1 MNNIENKIVQMRFDN
16 AQFEAAIAQTM
27 NTLDKFKEKLN
38 FKGAEKGLDNLGK
51 TTGNYNYTLNDIGSS
66 LDMLTNRFSTM
77 GTIGGRIL
85 ENLTD
90 KAINFATNGLGN
102 MLSGITQGGLS
113 RAMNLEQAKFQMQGI
128 YKDAEKVYEIIYD
141 DILPELQ
148 GTPYSLD
155 QAAVVIG
162 QLGAS
167 GIQSADQVR
176 QATRAIA
183 GLAAMSG
190 RGFDE
195 VGRIFS
201 KVAGQGS
208 MMGGELQQLSTYG
221 INAAANIKDYFLAV
235 EQGNADAS
243 ESVKNSIAE
252 IKAAYGDIDESA
264 IRDAASKRMIDYE
277 SMASAMDYLYGAH
290 AKKSTEMYTGALEDL
305 KAALAR
311 IGAEPA
317 AIGLEVL
324 RNAFNALVPAVDAV
338 NAVLKGFTSATKKV
352 VTGAD
357 GEKVFGGEMIGSL
370 AKQVQNAGL
379 KFANLFVEMDKNG
392 KITRWTAEGV
402 EKYRKAL
409 EAQEAAGQKVLD
421 WQKDYAAYAS
431 EGDAIMNP
439 HMWRTITALTKSF
452 TNTMTA
458 LGKVLGAIGKG
469 FAKAFPKAHLKS
481 IASLAEGIER
491 FTAGLILSEKNLKR
505 LTDISQAV
513 FTPIGLVVRVAIQA
527 IKAFIAVL
535 SAVYTAIKPALNAI
549 FSFISAVSRT
559 IIGIGEMAV
568 EFSGTAV
575 GALVKFTTT
584 VVGAIV
590 KFLQLDKIFNF
601 IQKAIY
607 KLADVFDLVGDSAGG
622 FFQNLFENTQN
633 IAKSVNK
640 YLGLSKALDIL
651 RNGFIRLKEGLAQML
666 HIEAIGKAIQGIIN
680 QIKEFFTSGDLLP
693 KLLKNIKNFIDWI
706 KELEIVDKIVNRV
719 SDAFDR
725 LVSTV
730 SNLTAGPSSKIVGW
744 IKKLGQHLRDMFD
757 AFGADDGEYFKKTF
771 KDAIGSISPTLKSFF
786 STLSDFKN
794 KVKPLLEAFRDFF
807 PIILGFD
814 SWGDMM
820 VAAGNKIRSFGRAL
834 AELFGFIGGSAA
846 AKATDTLDRTGKSIG
861 KFIDKNFTNNLK
873 GFGDALNNVK
883 ESVSG
888 KFGNIGTILTKAFEG
903 LEPTSAKKI
912 VSTLLTFLMAFVY
925 IKRMKQISRELGAL
939 NDVIRGFASILDGIG
954 SGFGLKK
961 VNSALASTIKLVGFA
976 AALLLFA
983 TALSRLS
990 DVDWKHLIAGAALMG
1005 AALIAFYKIFELLEG
1020 GAGNNKLLKED
1031 RSKNL
1036 LKMGL
1041 AMLSMSAA
1049 ILIIAKAMDAIGS
1062 LDLGQWAKGLG
1073 AVIVILAAFT
1083 AIMALMSKRDFK
1095 GDASGSF
1102 SKAAFS
1108 FLGLAKGMLMMA
1120 DAIKAIGD
1128 IDTTQLIKG
1137 VAAIVAL
1144 MTALGFFAKSVTAD
1158 AKVFSA
1164 AVGMIAVAAALMM
1177 IVKAISMVQGL
1188 MDADSFVNAFLVVI
1202 DILVAMALFA
1212 HVVSEYGTSLLAA
1225 GAGIMLLAQSLMV
1238 ISAAMWLIG
1247 AMPID
1252 TLEKAGIAMAGLF
1265 AGIIL
1270 FAHFASGEALKAG
1283 AGLLLLS
1290 AAVLTLAGSL
1300 LVLASLDFGLMLAG
1314 MLRLVAMATAAGIA
1328 ILILSKLANNLDAK
1342 GVINITLMSAA
1353 MLMLATSLALLAA
1366 LPLTALAIALGVL
1379 VVAVLALGAALL
1391 LFSSVSVG
1399 MIAAAAAFAILGVA
1413 VALVGAGMF
1422 LFVTALTALIPL
1434 LLSLSMIDTEM
1445 LSDGL
1450 EVLKT
1455 AAEGVGDALSAVSVG
1470 IISFGIACIIAA
1482 VGVGLVAAAFGLL
1495 SAAGILCAI
1504 SILSLAAA
1512 ISVLSAVLQSSL
1524 GEGLFQ
1530 GIINGFSNLG
1540 SSIKT
1545 GFASIWSTLRDNKT
1559 EAYNAGSES
1568 MSEAARGAEEGASA
1582 NKPRV
1587 DAAIKQML
1595 SGHEGSYQ
1603 EMIQLATSS
1612 STQEGSA
1619 YADGLSGSE
1628 PEVTAALEQMLSG
1641 TGTGLD
1647 SAGLQFGTSGNQ
1659 HGADYASGLLGQ
1671 SGSADGAG
1679 KTLGSK
1685 ANSGAKSGASGL
1697 RSTGQSGGASYAGG
1711 VSSKSGTA
1719 SAAGKT
1725 ISKSAQA
1732 GASNHSGFY
1741 AEGQNAGS
1749 GFAAGI
1755 RSMISSVA
1763 SAAAS
1768 MVRRAISA
1776 AKAAQRSHSPSKEFA
1791 ELGKWADEGYIAGMK
1806 AMSGKV
1812 ESTAND
1818 VIGGGLDS
1826 VAAQIMQI
1834 SDAFSGD
1841 MDFDPTITPVVDL
1854 TNVDRSVDHIN
1865 EAFKTM
1871 PLYSTNSAAMMASSF
1886 VDLRNQNDRNSSLNK
1901 LANKIDSMT
1910 ETMNS
1915 RALNNYIT
1923 IDGAGDP
1930 EAFADGLIRSFR
1942 LNARTV

>member
-1 MNNIENKIVQMRFDN
+1 
-16 AQFEAAIAQTM
+16 
-27 NTLDKFKEKLN
+27 
-38 FKGAEKGLDNLGK
+38 
-51 TTGNYNYTLNDIGSS
+51 
-66 LDMLTNRFSTM
+66 
-77 GTIGGRIL
+77 
-85 ENLTD
+85 
-90 KAINFATNGLGN
+90 

-235 EQGNADAS
+235 EQGEADAS

-252 IKAAYGDIDESA
+252 IKAAYGDIDEGA

-357 GEKVFGGEMIGSL
+357 GEKVFGGEMMGSL

-392 KITRWTAEGV
+392 KITRWTAKSIDEY
-402 EKYRKAL
+402 KKSL
-409 EAQEAAGQKVLD
+409 EASEAAGQKVLK
-421 WQKDYAAYAS
+421 WQKDYANYAS
-431 EGDAIMNP
+431 DGDAIMNP

-469 FAKAFPKAHLKS
+469 FAKAFPKTHLKN

-491 FTAGLILSEKNLKR
+491 FTAGLILSEKNLAR
-505 LTDISQAV
+505 LTNISQAV
-513 FTPIGLVVRVAIQA
+513 FTPIGLVVRVAVQA
-527 IKAFIAVL
+527 IKAFVAVL
-535 SAVYTAIKPALNAI
+535 SAVYTAIKPALNAV
-549 FSFISAVSRT
+549 FSFISAVSRVV
-559 IIGIGEMAV
+559 IGIGEMAV

-590 KFLQLDKIFNF
+590 KFLQLDKIFSF
-601 IQKAIY
+601 IQRAIY
-607 KLADVFDLVGDSAGG
+607 KLADIFDLVGSSAGG
-622 FFQNLFENTQN
+622 FFQNLFENTQK
-633 IAKSVNK
+633 IAKSVND
-640 YLGLSKALDIL
+640 YLGLSRALDIL
-651 RNGFIRLKEGLAQML
+651 RNGFIRLREGLAQML
-666 HIEAIGKAIQGIIN
+666 HIEDIREAIQGIID
-680 QIKEFFTSGDLLP
+680 QVKEFFTSGDLLP
-693 KLLKNIKNFIDWI
+693 KLLENIKNFIDWV
-706 KELEIVDKIVNRV
+706 KELEIVDKIVNGV
-719 SDAFDR
+719 SNAFDR

-730 SNLTAGPSSKIVGW
+730 SNLTAGPSSRLIGW
-744 IKKLGQHLRDMFD
+744 IKKLGKHLKDMFD
-757 AFGADDGEYFKKTF
+757 AFSADDGEYFKKTF
-771 KDAIGSISPTLKSFF
+771 KDAIGSVIPTLKLFF
-786 STLSDFKN
+786 SAISDFKN

-807 PIILGFD
+807 PVILGFN

-820 VAAGNKIRSFGRAL
+820 AAAGRKIQSFVRAL
-834 AELFGFIGGSAA
+834 GELFGFIGGSAA
-846 AKATDTLDRTGKSIG
+846 TKAADTLDRTGKAVN
-861 KFIDKNFTNNLK
+861 KFVDKNVTNNLK
-873 GFGDALNNVK
+873 GFGDALNSVK

-888 KFGNIGTILTKAFEG
+888 KFVNIGAILTKAFEG
-903 LEPTSAKKI
+903 LELTSAKKI
-912 VSTLLTFLMAFVY
+912 VSTILTFLMAFAY
-925 IKRMKQISRELGAL
+925 IKRMKQIGRELSAINDMIKEFGTIL
-939 NDVIRGFASILDGIG
+939 NGIG
-954 SGFGLKK
+954 SGFGLTK
-961 VNSALASTIKLVGFA
+961 VNKALASTIKLVGFA

-983 TALSRLS
+983 TALQRLS
-990 DVDWKHLIAGAALMG
+990 DIDWVHLIAASALMA
-1005 AALIAFYKIFELLEG
+1005 AALIAFYKIFDLLGGKEG
-1020 GAGNNKLLKED
+1020 DNKLLKED

-1049 ILIIAKAMDAIGS
+1049 MLMIAKAMETIGS
-1062 LDLGQWAKGLG
+1062 LDIKQWAKGLG

-1083 AIMALMSKRDFK
+1083 GIMALMSKRDFK
-1095 GDASGSF
+1095 GDAAGSF

-1137 VAAIVAL
+1137 VAAIIAL
-1144 MTALGFFAKSVTAD
+1144 MTALGFFAKSVKAD

-1164 AVGMIAVAAALMM
+1164 ALGMIAVAAALMM

-1225 GAGIMLLAQSLMV
+1225 SAGIMLLAQSLMI

-1252 TLEKAGIAMAGLF
+1252 MLEKAGVAMAALF
-1265 AGIIL
+1265 TGIIL

-1290 AAVLTLAGSL
+1290 AAVLTLAGAIL
-1300 LVLASLDFGLMLAG
+1300 TLASIDFGVMLAG
-1314 MLRLVAMATAAGIA
+1314 MLRLVAMAVAAGVA
-1328 ILILSKLANNLDAK
+1328 ILILSKLANNLDTK

-1353 MLMLATSLALLAA
+1353 MLMLGTSLALLAA

-1455 AAEGVGDALSAVSVG
+1455 AAEGVGDALTAV
-1470 IISFGIACIIAA
+1470 SFGIMSFALACIVAA
-1482 VGVGLVAAAFGLL
+1482 VGVGLVAVAFGLL
-1495 SAAGILCAI
+1495 GAAGILCAI

-1512 ISVLSAVLQSSL
+1512 ISVLASVLQSSL
-1524 GEGLFQ
+1524 GEGLFA
-1530 GIINGFSNLG
+1530 GITNGLANMG
-1540 SSIKT
+1540 STITT
-1545 GFASIWSTLRDNKT
+1545 GFASIWEAIRGSRS
-1559 EAYNAGSES
+1559 EAYSAGYEASSGASEGAQAAAAANQPGVGGALMNMLLGNRGDLISMSGETGTTSADELIAGYTGELPNGQGDIQAQLAELLGSTGFEDLNTQLGVDGGSNLTNSYNENISAGAGGAGTAAGSVNS
-1568 MSEAARGAEEGASA
+1568 AVQKQLSSGTSKAGATGTKTVNSYNKKLSAGASGAGRAGGVVAKSAVNEAARYQKQWASTG
-1582 NKPRV
+1582 
-1587 DAAIKQML
+1587 Q
-1595 SGHEGSYQ
+1595 
-1603 EMIQLATSS
+1603 
-1612 STQEGSA
+1612 SA
-1619 YADGLSGSE
+1619 ADG
-1628 PEVTAALEQMLSG
+1628 
-1641 TGTGLD
+1641 
-1647 SAGLQFGTSGNQ
+1647 F
-1659 HGADYASGLLGQ
+1659 
-1671 SGSADGAG
+1671 
-1679 KTLGSK
+1679 
-1685 ANSGAKSGASGL
+1685 ASGL
-1697 RSTGQSGGASYAGG
+1697 RSRIASI
-1711 VSSKSGTA
+1711 A
-1719 SAAGKT
+1719 ST
-1725 ISKSAQA
+1725 
-1732 GASNHSGFY
+1732 
-1741 AEGQNAGS
+1741 
-1749 GFAAGI
+1749 
-1755 RSMISSVA
+1755 
-1763 SAAAS
+1763 AAS
-1768 MVRRAISA
+1768 MVRRAIAA

-1791 ELGKWADEGYIAGMK
+1791 KLGEWADEGYIAGMK
-1806 AMSGKV
+1806 ALSGKV
-1812 ESTAND
+1812 ESTASD

-1841 MDFDPTITPVVDL
+1841 MDFNPTITPVVDL
-1854 TNVDRSVDHIN
+1854 TNIDRSVDQIN
-1865 EAFKTM
+1865 DAFKTT
-1871 PLYSTNSAAMMASSF
+1871 PLYSTDSAAMMASSF
-1886 VDLRNQNDRNSSLNK
+1886 VDLRNQNDKNSAINK
-1901 LANKIDSMT
+1901 LANKLDSMT
-1910 ETMNS
+1910 ESMNS